1 MPKATANEENESVRW
16 CHALATSAGLLTA
29 NPKPTYYIDG
39 QTVSWNDYLKS
50 LQATVD
56 WCERKLAGQEP
67 FEIHSRGTT

>member
-1 MPKATANEENESVRW
+1 MPSDFEQIRTIMSQ
-16 CHALATSAGLLTA
+16 ALAIIAELTA

-67 FEIHSRGTT
+67 FEIHSQGTT